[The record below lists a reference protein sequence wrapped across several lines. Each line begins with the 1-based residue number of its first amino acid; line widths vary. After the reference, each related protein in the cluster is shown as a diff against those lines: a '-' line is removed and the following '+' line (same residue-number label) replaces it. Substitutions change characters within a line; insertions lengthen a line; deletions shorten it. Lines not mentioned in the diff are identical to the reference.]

1 MADPNISEKVD
12 DLADGVKNAGRSAA
26 EGARAAGESVGD
38 ALDDAGDAA
47 ERRLRRANRRGRA
60 AYAETEDRFESEFEG
75 IEDTIRRNPIAATGA
90 ALLVGVV
97 LGRFFL

>member
-12 DLADGVKNAGRSAA
+12 DLADGVKSAGQTAA
-26 EGARAAGESVGD
+26 ERARAAGERVGD
-38 ALDDAGDAA
+38 ALDDAGDSA
-47 ERRLRRANRRGRA
+47 ERNLRRANRRGRT
-60 AYAETEDRFESEFEG
+60 AYAEAGDRFESEFEG
-75 IEDTIRRNPIAATGA
+75 FENTIRRNPLAATGA